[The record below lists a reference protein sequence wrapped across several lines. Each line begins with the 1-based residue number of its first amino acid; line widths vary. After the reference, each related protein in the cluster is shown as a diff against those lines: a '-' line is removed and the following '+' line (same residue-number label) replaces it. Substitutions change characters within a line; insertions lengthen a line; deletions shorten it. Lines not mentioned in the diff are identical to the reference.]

1 MAPDTPVYSLDEC
14 FAYLQQNAWQF
25 KMLDPASTLH
35 VHAQMLRSLYFH
47 IGCQKFGVPFNDNI
61 EQLSI
66 DIAQRFVLERQG
78 A

>member
-14 FAYLQQNAWQF
+14 FRYLQRNAWQF
-25 KMLDPASTLH
+25 KMLTPASCVN

-47 IGCQKFGVPFNDNI
+47 IGCAKFGVPFEDD
-61 EQLSI
+61 I
-66 DIAQRFVLERQG
+66 DKLGRTIAERFSLEYR